1 MVLIM
6 TMISKD
12 IFFRLMEENNAK
24 TLKELSNMYGYKDNW
39 ATTTRKREGIPFEA
53 CAMTSEKFGV
63 SMDYLLFGEDKNS
76 MDINELKTSITEG
89 IFAIMQSDMIVL
101 SKDVKISTMA
111 NIITSEI
118 VENCDIK
125 MSAKVKRAI

>member
-1 MVLIM
+1 M

-12 IFFRLMEENNAK
+12 IFFRLMKENNAK

-53 CAMTSEKFGV
+53 CAMTCEKFGV
-63 SMDYLLFGEDKNS
+63 SMDYLLFGEESNS
-76 MDINELKTSITEG
+76 IDINELKTSITEG
-89 IFAIMQSDMIVL
+89 IFAMMQTDMIVL

-118 VENCDIK
+118 VENCDIN
-125 MSAKVKRAI
+125 MSKKVRKAI